1 MLLGE
6 HVEINHG
13 NFMADVKNITCSF
26 PTEASLYLAYMPFI
40 SGGGL
45 FIRTNPSYA
54 LRDPIQLNINFLN
67 EPETHTITGKVVW
80 ITPKGAQGGKPP
92 GIGVQF
98 EGENSRNLCNKIE
111 THLAGMLKSTQLTD
125 TI

>member
-1 MLLGE
+1 MDAE
-6 HVEINHG
+6 
-13 NFMADVKNITCSF
+13 VKNITCSF
-26 PTEASLYLAYMPFI
+26 PTEASLYLSYMPFI
-40 SGGGL
+40 KGGGL
-45 FIRTNPSYA
+45 FIRTNPNFS
-54 LRDPIQLNINFLN
+54 LRDPVELTINFLN
-67 EPETHTITGKVVW
+67 EPEMHTITCKVVW

-98 EGENSRNLCNKIE
+98 DGANTRNLRNKIE